1 MIPGIVRAAARTC
14 ILLVCAVS
22 AATGQTPGTAAAR
35 TVIVRMIDQGLYGM
49 AFDPTRV
56 TVHRGD
62 TVRFVQ
68 AGNLPHNV
76 EFKSVQA
83 QTDLGPSRIGPHL
96 KVQGETYSIVID
108 QRFAVGKHVY
118 VCTPHEVLG
127 MAGIIYVADESS
139 SR

>member
-1 MIPGIVRAAARTC
+1 MIVVFVRAAARTC
-14 ILLVCAVS
+14 ILLVCAAL
-22 AATGQTPGTAAAR
+22 AATAQTAGTAAPR

-68 AGNLPHNV
+68 AGNLLHNV
-76 EFKSVQA
+76 EFKSVPE
-83 QTDLGPSRIGPHL
+83 QTDLGTSRIGPNL
-96 KVQGETYSIVID
+96 KARGETYSIVID

-127 MAGIIYVADESS
+127 MAGIIYVVDESK
-139 SR
+139 

>member
-1 MIPGIVRAAARTC
+1 
-14 ILLVCAVS
+14 
-22 AATGQTPGTAAAR
+22 
-35 TVIVRMIDQGLYGM
+35 MIDQGLYGM

-76 EFKSVQA
+76 EFKSVPPH
-83 QTDLGPSRIGPHL
+83 TDLGAVRVGPNL
-96 KVQGETYSIVID
+96 EAQGETYSIVID

-127 MAGIIYVADESS
+127 MAGVIYVADHSK
-139 SR
+139 

>member
-22 AATGQTPGTAAAR
+22 AASAQTAGTAAAR

-76 EFKSVQA
+76 EFKSVPER
-83 QTDLGPSRIGPHL
+83 TDLGASRIGPNL
-96 KVQGETYSIVID
+96 KALGDTYSIVID
-108 QRFAVGKHVY
+108 QRFEVGKHVY

-127 MAGIIYVADESS
+127 MAGIIYVVAEPK
-139 SR
+139 

>member
-1 MIPGIVRAAARTC
+1 MMYAMLRSTALVFV
-14 ILLVCAVS
+14 LLVCAVS
-22 AATGQTPGTAAAR
+22 AATAQTASAAAAH
-35 TVIVRMIDQGLYGM
+35 TVVVRMIDQGLYGM

-76 EFKSVQA
+76 EFKSVPER
-83 QTDLGPSRIGPHL
+83 TDLGASRIGPNL
-96 KVQGETYSIVID
+96 KALGDTYSIVID
-108 QRFAVGKHVY
+108 QRFEVGKHVY

-127 MAGIIYVADESS
+127 MAGIIYVVAEPK
-139 SR
+139 

>member
-1 MIPGIVRAAARTC
+1 MG
-14 ILLVCAVS
+14 LVCAVR
-22 AATGQTPGTAAAR
+22 ALTAQTPGTAAPPR
-35 TVIVRMIDQGLYGM
+35 TETVRMIDQGLYGM

-76 EFKSVQA
+76 EFKSVPE
-83 QTDLGPSRIGPHL
+83 QTDLGTLRIGPSL
-96 KVQGETYSIVID
+96 QAQGETYTIVID

-127 MAGIIYVADESS
+127 MAGIIYVADESK
-139 SR
+139 